1 MLPRCDAIAI
11 AILMDIENLVS
22 QSVGSKLCYDTTWR
36 RIARSSARLVWCED
50 RRESGSVGG
59 QESRRARRLV
69 SSVFSP
75 QHNPPCGS
83 KFGIRNILRKLVRIV
98 EQSHGY
104 RSHRMQFGR
113 WGSFTSMTSSLPL
126 FFRRVWCESV
136 WSVARGTRSLGVIR
150 REAKRTSLIYLGK

>member
-1 MLPRCDAIAI
+1 MIMGVVASRGPSGGKNRDVYGDCD
-11 AILMDIENLVS
+11 
-22 QSVGSKLCYDTTWR
+22 C
-36 RIARSSARLVWCED
+36 
-50 RRESGSVGG
+50 
-59 QESRRARRLV
+59 
-69 SSVFSP
+69 SVFSP
-75 QHNPPCGS
+75 QHNPPSES

-150 REAKRTSLIYLGK
+150 

>member
-1 MLPRCDAIAI
+1 
-11 AILMDIENLVS
+11 MDIENLVS

-83 KFGIRNILRKLVRIV
+83 KFGIRNILRKLVRRTKSWLQKSSYAI
-98 EQSHGY
+98 
-104 RSHRMQFGR
+104 RSVGQLYFNDII
-113 WGSFTSMTSSLPL
+113 PPP
-126 FFRRVWCESV
+126 FFSKGLV
-136 WSVARGTRSLGVIR
+136 
-150 REAKRTSLIYLGK
+150 RE